1 MDNVP
6 KNPDLPDPEE
16 NGKQY
21 IKKAP
26 VSAMKMDKPFDVKTI
41 EGDVKGKEG
50 DYLCKGANGEYWPI
64 DKDIFEKTYEE
75 LVIEK
80 EDEVEETVKEDVE
93 LHDDDEFSESP
104 VISTEVSLYAPNGE
118 TWSDKKLA
126 DVFGSGIQAFLD
138 TARKLGG
145 EPDWYARPDWYKGDE
160 EYQPNLTEGLSP
172 LSHDNSI
179 NRKIRKHRTPR
190 SKRHMQ
196 GSDRYRRTDPVKR
209 VKARLKRDSR
219 HQPRPEVEEA
229 FSFITKYIG
238 KPITESDIQN
248 VNIELFADA
257 IDLLSA
263 MALGG
268 WSKTDDGIS
277 NGRFVLENENIN
289 IAQNG
294 QLTYHNAPLKL
305 NWDWLYATKQFIDK
319 RLSEDNKKSW

>member
-6 KNPDLPDPEE
+6 KNPDLPDPEKS
-16 NGKQY
+16 GKEY
-21 IKKAP
+21 IKTEP
-26 VSAMKMDKPFDVKTI
+26 VFAMKMDKDFDVKTI
-41 EGDVKGKEG
+41 EGDVKGKAG

-64 DKDIFEKTYEE
+64 DKDVFEKTYEE
-75 LVIEK
+75 LVIK
-80 EDEVEETVKEDVE
+80 KDDQVVEEDVE
-93 LHDDDEFSESP
+93 LHDDDVFEEGDPHLYTSIYVFLEQNQNIKEAIANMKKGIDTYLNSVKGGDWDNEISYSDGSENSQYP
-104 VISTEVSLYAPNGE
+104 IV
-118 TWSDKKLA
+118 WSDGRFF
-126 DVFGSGIQAFLD
+126 V
-138 TARKLGG
+138 
-145 EPDWYARPDWYKGDE
+145 
-160 EYQPNLTEGLSP
+160 EGLSP

-229 FSFITKYIG
+229 FSFITKYVG

-248 VNIELFADA
+248 INIELFADA

-268 WSKTDDGIS
+268 WSKTDDGIT

-289 IAQNG
+289 ITQNG

-305 NWDWLYATKQFIDK
+305 NWDWLYSTKQFIDK